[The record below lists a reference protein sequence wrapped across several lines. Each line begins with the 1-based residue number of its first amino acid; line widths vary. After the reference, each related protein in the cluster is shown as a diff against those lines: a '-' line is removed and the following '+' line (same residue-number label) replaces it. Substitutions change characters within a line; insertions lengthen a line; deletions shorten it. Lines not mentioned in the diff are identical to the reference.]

1 MVVPFMKIPL
11 LQNNSANIMDRT
23 MKVYDNM

>member
-11 LQNNSANIMDRT
+11 LQNNSTNIMDRT
-23 MKVYDNM
+23 MEVYDNM

>member
-23 MKVYDNM
+23 IGVYDNM